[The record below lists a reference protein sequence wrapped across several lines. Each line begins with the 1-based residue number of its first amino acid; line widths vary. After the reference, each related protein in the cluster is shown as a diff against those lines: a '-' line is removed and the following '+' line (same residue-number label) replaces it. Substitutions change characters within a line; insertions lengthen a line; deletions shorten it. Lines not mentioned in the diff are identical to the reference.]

1 MKTSF
6 IKISTTRTLI
16 TLFFLFLAI
25 NTSAQGPPSPP
36 TNGVDDTA
44 TPINFYWFMLL
55 IAGAYYGVKKLR

>member
-25 NTSAQGPPSPP
+25 NTSAQVPPPP
-36 TNGVDDTA
+36 NDGNQNDQL
-44 TPINFYWFMLL
+44 PISSFIAVGL
-55 IAGAYYGVKKLR
+55 IAGAAYGIKKMK